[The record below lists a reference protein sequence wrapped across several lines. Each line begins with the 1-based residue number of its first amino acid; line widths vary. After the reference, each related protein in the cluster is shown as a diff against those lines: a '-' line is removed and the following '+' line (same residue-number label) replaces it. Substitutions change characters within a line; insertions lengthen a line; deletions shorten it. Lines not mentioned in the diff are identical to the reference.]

1 MAPVVEQGS
10 TIPAGLY
17 KFVRDGQIIAYD
29 DPDFEHREIAVNF
42 GLGEESIQGRRV
54 VDDAG
59 KFRVDYSHIV
69 ISDQSG
75 SCDYRGKLVPARY
88 KTAEITHNLTGQE
101 VDVER

>member
-1 MAPVVEQGS
+1 MAPVVAEGHR
-10 TIPAGLY
+10 IPEGVF
-17 KFVRDGQIIAYD
+17 KFVRDNQVIAYD

-75 SCDYRGKLVPARY
+75 SCD
-88 KTAEITHNLTGQE
+88 
-101 VDVER
+101 